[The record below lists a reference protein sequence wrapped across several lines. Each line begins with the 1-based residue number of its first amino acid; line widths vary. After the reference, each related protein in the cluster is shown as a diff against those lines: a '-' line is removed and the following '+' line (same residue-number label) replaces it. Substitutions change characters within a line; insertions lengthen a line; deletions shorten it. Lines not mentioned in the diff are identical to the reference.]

1 MGHLTLEGMQ
11 VMFDNIAA
19 NALRFDEATEG
30 ADWDMTQPK
39 LWGYFFYDPSAE
51 KLGNATYGLE
61 EMGFRFV
68 RVFLPETEE
77 GAEALYVL
85 HVEREEVHT
94 PESLHALNGTLEAY
108 AAQHGLA
115 GYDGMDVGPIA

>member
-19 NALRFDEATEG
+19 NAALFDDAAEG

-39 LWGYFFYDPSAE
+39 LWGYFFYDPVAE
-51 KLGNATYGLE
+51 KLGDATYGLE

-68 RVFLPETEE
+68 RVFLPEVEE
-77 GAEALYVL
+77 GEEVLYVL

-94 PESLHALNGTLEAY
+94 PESLHALNGQLEAY
-108 AAQHGLA
+108 AEKHGLA